1 MGRIAVVV
9 MAVMVSMW
17 VGAAEPQWFEFSAGL
32 EEARLEVAES
42 SATVLEFDVELSGIA
57 LESVATEEGDFV
69 RLSVPGLGRV
79 GSVGEPQLPAL
90 RRFVEV
96 PFGATVQVEVQ
107 PLDKTM
113 IDLAREGMPSR
124 VYPVQ
129 MPQPKCDCEEAR
141 RWRFSYKEESYNG
154 RVEQP
159 AGAVRG
165 PYTFR
170 DHQIMVLT
178 LSPVSYD
185 ADRAQLEIVQRARV
199 TVRFEGGDVAATVA
213 AKERLASRH
222 FDAFL
227 GSATLNMN
235 LNLEAANWSYPDDAP
250 VEFLIITPPQFVDDL
265 QPFVD
270 WKTSCGF
277 NVTVTTT
284 DVAGTNTTA
293 IKGYISGL
301 YNGDN
306 PPVYILMIG
315 DSPGPLPTYSVS
327 GGGAG
332 GTDLPFVQMDSDLY
346 PDMMIARWP
355 VDDSTE
361 LINMRDKILHY
372 EQPTDGNSGWLNRAL
387 FIGGDDYAS
396 HGMTTHQDVMAELFD
411 PPPNSAE
418 TEYWNGESG
427 QFDTNDL
434 IADLNTG
441 RAWAV
446 YSAHSGP
453 GGWSGRPALDS
464 GDIPTMA
471 NQGAYPIGHGHSC
484 SSNEWNN
491 YDDVFGESAV
501 IHPNKGF
508 VAYWGGSASTYWDED
523 DWLERG
529 FFDSMFDEDLAG
541 NQITIDRQYS
551 NIAACYSGLTEVTLW
566 GGMEDYYWHCY
577 NLNGDPTLDPF
588 TRQPVAVDID
598 APPVVPPAASD
609 DFEVT
614 VTDAAIGPVPLAM
627 VGVSQDGVLLGAGMT
642 DDTGT
647 ASFHID
653 APVAGSD
660 MVVRVTA
667 HNHLPTDAMVT
678 VAAGSDGVVV
688 LGGSLYR
695 CDSSVIIDVFD
706 DDLGGQ
712 GTIAVTL
719 AALPSGGSTSVALA
733 EIPGSIVR
741 YTGIAVLGTD
751 LTVADGD
758 VITVTY
764 YDENTG
770 GGSPGNKTDQAF
782 IDCAGPQISGVGL
795 VATEGSVTVAFAT
808 SEPGTT
814 VVRYGT
820 SVPPTTVVS
829 DPALGT
835 AHTMELTGLDPCTT
849 YFVGVESADALGNI
863 TVDTNGGLYY
873 GVETMG
879 WQIFLAEAF
888 DSDPGWEIDNGGNAH
903 GWAFG
908 QPTGG
913 GGDYGNPDPTSGFTG
928 DNVYGVNL
936 SGDYDNNLSTD
947 QLKLTTPS
955 MDLSQATS
963 VVLSFR
969 RWLGVETPSYDH
981 ARLQVSVDGGSFATV
996 WENSETMDGGSWEL
1010 VSYDLTAQAAGSA
1023 DVRIRWTIGSSDSSW
1038 QFAGWNVDDVVI
1050 EGAFPCG
1057 GNPGDLFG
1065 DGFEMGDC
1073 TMWSSAVEGP

>member
-1 MGRIAVVV
+1 MGRTTVVV
-9 MAVMVSMW
+9 MAVLASVW
-17 VGAAEPQWFEFSAGL
+17 VGAAEPQWVEFASGVD
-32 EEARLEVAES
+32 EARVTVAES
-42 SATVLEFDVELSGIA
+42 NATGLEFEVELPGIS
-57 LESVATEEGDFV
+57 LESAATEAGDFV
-69 RLSVPGLGRV
+69 RISVPGLGRV
-79 GSVGEPQLPAL
+79 GNTGEPQLPAL
-90 RRFVEV
+90 RRFIEI
-96 PFGATVQVEVQ
+96 PIGATVEVDVQ
-107 PLDKTM
+107 PLDKTE
-113 IDLAREGMPSR
+113 IDLAREGVPTRLM
-124 VYPVQ
+124 PVQ
-129 MPQPKCDCEEAR
+129 LPQPKCDCEEAR
-141 RWRFSYKEESYNG
+141 NWRFSYKEASYAG

-159 AGAVRG
+159 AGALRG

-185 ADRAQLEIVQRARV
+185 VEQSKLEIVHRARI
-199 TVRFEGGDVAATVA
+199 TVRFEGGDMAATLA

-227 GSATLNMN
+227 GAATVN
-235 LNLEAANWSYPDDAP
+235 LNLDLDAANWSYPDDAP
-250 VEFLIITPPQFVDDL
+250 VEFLIITPPQFVADL

-284 DVAGTNTTA
+284 DVAGTTTTA
-293 IKGYISGL
+293 IKNHISGL
-301 YNGDN
+301 YNGAN

-315 DSPGPLPTYSVS
+315 DSPSPLVTYSVS
-327 GGGAG
+327 GGGYG
-332 GTDLPFVQMDSDLY
+332 GTDLPYVQMDGDLY

-355 VDDSTE
+355 VDDTTE

-372 EQPTDGNSGWLNRAL
+372 ERPTAGNSGWLNRAL
-387 FIGGDDYAS
+387 FIGGDDYGS

-418 TEYWNGESG
+418 TEYWDGETG
-427 QFDTNDL
+427 QYNTADL

-453 GGWSGRPALDS
+453 SGWSGRPALDS
-464 GDIPTMA
+464 GDIPGMA
-471 NQGAYPIGHGHSC
+471 NADMYPIGHGHSC

-508 VAYWGGSASTYWDED
+508 VSYWGGSASTYWDED
-523 DWLERG
+523 DWLERA

-588 TRQPVAVDID
+588 TRQPIAVNVG
-598 APPVVPPAASD
+598 APPVVPPAAND

-614 VTDAAIGPVPLAM
+614 VTDTVIGPVPLAM

-688 LGGSLYR
+688 FDGSLYR
-695 CDSSVIIDVFD
+695 CDSAVVIDVFD

-712 GTIAVTL
+712 GTISVTL
-719 AALPSGGSTSVALA
+719 SAQPSGTSTPVVLS

-741 YTGIAVLGTD
+741 YTGAAILGTD
-751 LTVADGD
+751 LVVADGD
-758 VITVTY
+758 VLTVTY
-764 YDENTG
+764 VDEDTG
-770 GGSPGNKTDQAF
+770 GGSPGDKTDTALL
-782 IDCAGPQISGVGL
+782 DCAGPVISGVGL
-795 VATEGSVTVAFAT
+795 VATEGSVTVEFST

-814 VVRYGT
+814 VVHYGP
-820 SVPPTTVVS
+820 SVPPAMVVS
-829 DPALGT
+829 DGALGT
-835 AHTMELTGLDPCTT
+835 AHSVELTGLDPCTT
-849 YFVGVESADALGNI
+849 YFVGVESADALGNVS
-863 TVDTNGGLYY
+863 VDTNGGFYY
-873 GVETMG
+873 GTETMG
-879 WQIFLAEAF
+879 WQVFLSESF
-888 DSDPGWEIDNGGNAH
+888 DGDPGWEIDNGGNSH

-913 GGDYGNPDPTSGFTG
+913 GGEYGNPDPTSGYTG

-936 SGDYDNNLSTD
+936 NGDYDHNLGGD
-947 QLKLTTPS
+947 QLKLTAPS
-955 MDLSQATS
+955 LDLSQATS
-963 VVLSFR
+963 VVLSYR
-969 RWLGVETPSYDH
+969 RWLGIENDYWDH
-981 ARLQVSVDGGSFATV
+981 ARLQVSVGGGSFVTV
-996 WENSETMDGGSWEL
+996 WENTDSLSGGSWEH
-1010 VSYDLTAQAAGSA
+1010 VSYDLTAQAAGQG
-1023 DVRIRWTIGSSDSSW
+1023 DVRIRWTLGPTDSSVKYC
-1038 QFAGWNVDDVVI
+1038 GWNIDDVVI

-1057 GNPGDLFG
+1057 GIPGDLFG
-1065 DGFEMGDC
+1065 DGFEVGDC

>member
-1 MGRIAVVV
+1 MGRTMMVVV
-9 MAVMVSMW
+9 AMLASVW
-17 VGAAEPQWFEFSAGL
+17 VGAAEPQWVEFTSGID
-32 EEARLEVAES
+32 EARVVVAES
-42 SATVLEFDVELSGIA
+42 SATVLEFEIELPGIS
-57 LESVATEEGDFV
+57 LESVATEAGDFV

-79 GSVGEPQLPAL
+79 GNTGEPQLPAL
-90 RRFVEV
+90 RRFIEV
-96 PFGATVQVEVQ
+96 PIGATVEVDVQ

-113 IDLAREGMPSR
+113 IDLATEGVPTRLM
-124 VYPVQ
+124 PVQ
-129 MPQPKCDCEEAR
+129 LPQPKCDCEEAR
-141 RWRFSYKEESYNG
+141 NWRFSYKEASYAG

-159 AGAVRG
+159 AGALRG

-185 ADRAQLEIVQRARV
+185 ADRAQLEIMERARV
-199 TVRFEGGDVAATVA
+199 TVRFEGGDLAATTA
-213 AKERLASRH
+213 IKERLASRH

-227 GSATLNMN
+227 GSSTLNMN
-235 LNLEAANWSYPDDAP
+235 MESDAANWSYPDDAP
-250 VEFLIITPPQFVDDL
+250 VEFLIITPPQFVGDL

-284 DVAGTNTTA
+284 DVAGTSTTA

-315 DSPGPLPTYSVS
+315 DSPSPLVTYTQS
-327 GGGAG
+327 GGGYG
-332 GTDLPFVQMDSDLY
+332 GTDLPFVQMDGDLY

-355 VDDSTE
+355 IDDSTE

-372 EQPTDGNSGWLNRAL
+372 ERPTAANSAWLNRAL
-387 FIGGDDYAS
+387 FIGGDDY
-396 HGMTTHQDVMAELFD
+396 GGWTTHQDVIAELFE
-411 PPPNSAE
+411 PPPNNAE
-418 TEYWNGESG
+418 ADYWDGESG
-427 QFDTNDL
+427 QYDTDDL

-453 GGWSGRPALDS
+453 GGWSGRPAFDS
-464 GDIPTMA
+464 SDIPTMA
-471 NQGAYPIGHGHSC
+471 NTDMYPIAHGHSC
-484 SSNEWNN
+484 SSNEWAN
-491 YDDVFGESAV
+491 YDDVFGEVAV
-501 IHPNKGF
+501 IQPDKGF
-508 VAYWGGSASTYWDED
+508 VAYWGGSASTYWDGD

-529 FFDSMFDEDLAG
+529 FFDSMFDADMAG
-541 NQITIDRQYS
+541 NLIPLDRQYS
-551 NIAACYSGLTEVTLW
+551 NVAACYAGLTEVTLW
-566 GGMEDYYWHCY
+566 GGDEDYYWHCY

-588 TRQPVAVDID
+588 TRQPIAANVG
-598 APPVVPPAASD
+598 APPVVPPAATD

-614 VTDAAIGPVPLAM
+614 VTDPEIGPVPLAM

-695 CDSSVIIDVFD
+695 CDSTVSIDVFD

-712 GTIAVTL
+712 GTVAVTL
-719 AALPSGGSTSVALA
+719 SAQPSGTSTPVILS
-733 EIPGSIVR
+733 EIPGSVVR
-741 YTGIAVLGTD
+741 YTGAAVLGAD
-751 LTVADGD
+751 LAVADGD

-764 YDENTG
+764 YDEDTG
-770 GGSPGNKTDQAF
+770 GGSAGDKTDTAVL
-782 IDCAGPQISGVGL
+782 DCAGPVITGVGV
-795 VATEGSVTVAFAT
+795 VATEGSATVQFST

-820 SVPPTTVVS
+820 TVPPTTVVS

-835 AHTMELTGLDPCTT
+835 AHSMELTGLDPCTT
-849 YFVGVESADALGNI
+849 YFVGVESADALGNVA
-863 TVDTNGGLYY
+863 VDTNGGLYY
-873 GVETMG
+873 GAETMG
-879 WQIFLAEAF
+879 WQVFLTETF
-888 DSDPGWEIDNGGNAH
+888 DSDPGWEIDNGGNGH

-913 GGDYGNPDPTSGFTG
+913 GGEYGEPDPDVGL
-928 DNVYGVNL
+928 YG
-936 SGDYDNNLSTD
+936 
-947 QLKLTTPS
+947 
-955 MDLSQATS
+955 
-963 VVLSFR
+963 
-969 RWLGVETPSYDH
+969 
-981 ARLQVSVDGGSFATV
+981 
-996 WENSETMDGGSWEL
+996 
-1010 VSYDLTAQAAGSA
+1010 
-1023 DVRIRWTIGSSDSSW
+1023 
-1038 QFAGWNVDDVVI
+1038 
-1050 EGAFPCG
+1050 
-1057 GNPGDLFG
+1057 
-1065 DGFEMGDC
+1065 
-1073 TMWSSAVEGP
+1073 